1 MCCPL
6 FAGADLLSN
15 DASSQ
20 NLNSSTFKENLGYDD
35 KNNQYGPT
43 FHTIRINTDLAGV
56 TLPTKIATPLQDQKS
71 SPAYSFLSIATF
83 LTEGNSTNIDGST
96 KAIATATDSDGDGL
110 TDSQET
116 ELFRT
121 NMNKS
126 DSDTDGLSDAKEVNG
141 WFWFVEEQRG
151 CTNATLTTT
160 CHVHKTNPLSPDTD
174 GDRNSDNYEY
184 ITFGSDP
191 VDPDQDKD
199 GLLDGLESGPN
210 ALYRTSFFVADTDGD
225 GFSDGQEIKLP
236 GRDPNRSDNPSGAPE
251 QSGELGV
258 NNAPIAIT
266 QTVVTVKNDPI
277 DITFTGND
285 REGDRVYFF
294 IATHPLHGTISAFM
308 ITGSASAK
316 LTYTPGP
323 NYIGSDSFT
332 FWAYDGKAYSSSPG
346 RIFINISQ

>member
-1 MCCPL
+1 MRSYVLRIETSKSKSIIQLISPRLGSSDSDSNFYSMIFLVFLIVLVFVIFISSYNDIFCPY
-6 FAGADLLSN
+6 FA
-15 DASSQ
+15 
-20 NLNSSTFKENLGYDD
+20 
-35 KNNQYGPT
+35 
-43 FHTIRINTDLAGV
+43 V
-56 TLPTKIATPLQDQKS
+56 AT
-71 SPAYSFLSIATF
+71 T
-83 LTEGNSTNIDGST
+83 TGT
-96 KAIATATDSDGDGL
+96 TDSDGDGL
-110 TDSQET
+110 TDSQEK

-121 NMNKS
+121 NMNIS

-151 CTNATLTTT
+151 CTNATLTIT

-174 GDRNSDNYEY
+174 GDRNGDNYEY

-199 GLLDGLESGPN
+199 GLLDGLESGLN
-210 ALYRTSFFVADTDGD
+210 SLYRTSFFVADTDGD

-236 GRDPNRSDNPSGAPE
+236 GRDPSKSDNPSGARE
-251 QSGELGV
+251 QSEELGI
-258 NNAPIAIT
+258 NDAPIAIT

-277 DITFTGND
+277 DITLTGND
-285 REGDRVYFF
+285 RDGDRVYFF
-294 IATHPLHGTISAFM
+294 IATHPLRGTISAFM

-332 FWAYDGKAYSSSPG
+332 FWAYDGKAYSSNPG